1 MKSNFVKIIV
11 VISMAFGGIGLI
23 GGGFFLSRAS
33 DRSSYNQ
40 VVNDVKSYSQVR
52 EQIWSDKS
60 LIKHFPKQIPADAKN
75 VRFVYSPGYMQAG
88 NILQLRLKQPQTKIT
103 ALLAEYEKVALLKY
117 RGGNSNEHVNK
128 PNGVPTTFFHTN
140 DDTTD
145 NSFPFNYEILV
156 LGVEDKCCKDF
167 KWNHGNSYGVA
178 INRQAEEIV
187 YWTEE
192 W

>member
-1 MKSNFVKIIV
+1 MKSNFIKIIV
-11 VISMAFGGIGLI
+11 VISMAFGGIGLV

-33 DRSSYNQ
+33 DSSQENQ
-40 VVNDVKSYSQVR
+40 IVNNVKSYREVR
-52 EQIWSDKS
+52 ERWSNQA
-60 LIKHFPKQIPADAKN
+60 LIKHFPTQIPADAKN
-75 VRFVYSPGYMQAG
+75 VRFVYSPGSMQAG
-88 NILQLRLKQPQTKIT
+88 NILQLRLKQPQAKIA
-103 ALLAEYEKVALLKY
+103 ALLSEYKKVTKVKY

-128 PNGVPTTFFHTN
+128 PNGVPTTFFHTSN
-140 DDTTD
+140 DTTD

-156 LGVEDKCCKDF
+156 LGVSDRGSKDF

-187 YWTEE
+187 YWVEE